1 MFSVL
6 KLIFE
11 IKIRMSYLSIILLLP
26 LLYLHVLYI
35 PEDYTFDLRNDYLL
49 TRIFS
54 YFNYGLS
61 KQFYFVFAI

>member
-6 KLIFE
+6 KLIYD

-35 PEDYTFDLRNDYLL
+35 PEDYTFDLRNGYLL

-54 YFNYGLS
+54 YFNYELS